1 MTGLKLTSFVFC
13 IFLCCLC
20 ILCWD
25 PNRCCVAMVLST
37 RETRL
42 VFSTQRSACAV
53 IVDEHTHTTTVWAHG
68 LVPGHSD
75 SSAGGAPAVEDYD
88 YEGSY
93 DYDGNPKTSASANS
107 TRYALS
113 FNTKVFLFLS
123 FFMPFVLSLFSTRFM
138 DIITMPINSKYL
150 PLTITT

>member
-1 MTGLKLTSFVFC
+1 
-13 IFLCCLC
+13 
-20 ILCWD
+20 
-25 PNRCCVAMVLST
+25 
-37 RETRL
+37 
-42 VFSTQRSACAV
+42 
-53 IVDEHTHTTTVWAHG
+53 VWAHG

-123 FFMPFVLSLFSTRFM
+123 FSFIFYALRSVSLFYTLYGYH
-138 DIITMPINSKYL
+138 TMPINSKYL